1 MNKAKLLSSS
11 FILSAFL
18 IFLDQI
24 IKYLIRSFG
33 GFYLCNPEIAWSIKI
48 PTIAFWIIWIGIIF
62 FIVCLLGKNMTKAK
76 PDKIL
81 LLSLL
86 LIFSGAIGNL
96 IDRITFGCV
105 IDFID
110 LRIWPVFNLADSFI
124 TIGAILIIIQK
135 TMNKEQGT
143 IFF

>member
-1 MNKAKLLSSS
+1 
-11 FILSAFL
+11 
-18 IFLDQI
+18 
-24 IKYLIRSFG
+24 
-33 GFYLCNPEIAWSIKI
+33 
-48 PTIAFWIIWIGIIF
+48 
-62 FIVCLLGKNMTKAK
+62 MTKAK